1 MLDKS
6 ALSIE
11 SKSHFLNFIRPGGTS
26 RGVLHQKQSVFLKVT
41 DSNSGKFAW
50 GECGILRKLS
60 IDDRPGFEDAV
71 QALCKSPQDFVHN
84 IHEHFLKW
92 PSIRFGLE
100 MAFLELKNDQQAI
113 YFPSIFTQGKV
124 GIKINGLIWM
134 SSLEFMIEQLK
145 QKIAAGYSCIKI
157 KIGAINWEEELSL
170 LRSIRNEFK
179 AKDIEIRVD
188 ANGAFKAGDQVRS
201 RLDELSKLDIHS
213 IEQPIAVKQ
222 WKEMHDL
229 CKNTPVPIA
238 LDEELIGVLEESR
251 QKELLDEIR
260 PQYIILKPSLLGGF
274 QASSQWISLA
284 KERKIGYWI
293 TSCLESNIGL
303 NAIAQFTFGQEI
315 EMPQGLGT
323 GSLYDNN
330 IPSPLFLE
338 SEYIKFNESGN
349 WDYSLLESSHG

>member
-11 SKSHFLNFIRPGGTS
+11 SKSYFLNFIQPGGTS
-26 RGVLHQKQSVFLKVT
+26 RGVLHQKESVFLKVT
-41 DSNSGKFAW
+41 DHATGKVAW

-60 IDDRPGFEDAV
+60 MDDRPGFEETIGE
-71 QALCKSPQDFVHN
+71 LCASPESFLQD
-84 IHEHFLKW
+84 IHETFLEW

-100 MAFLELKNDQQAI
+100 MALQELENDRPAM
-113 YFPSIFTQGKV
+113 YFPSAFTRGEA

-134 SSLEFMIEQLK
+134 NPLEVMIEQLK
-145 QKIAAGYSCIKI
+145 QKIATGYSCIKI

-170 LRSIRNEFK
+170 LQSIRKQFNSDE
-179 AKDIEIRVD
+179 IEIRVD
-188 ANGAFKAGDQVRS
+188 ANGAFKAGDEVRN
-201 RLDELSKLDIHS
+201 RLDALAKLDIHS

-222 WKEMHDL
+222 WEEMQDL

-238 LDEELIGVLEESR
+238 LDEELIGVLKESE
-251 QKELLDEIR
+251 QKALLDQIQ

-274 QASSQWISLA
+274 QATSQWIDLA
-284 KERKIGYWI
+284 KKRNIGYWI

-303 NAIAQFTFGQEI
+303 NAIAQYTYGQNI
-315 EMPQGLGT
+315 KMPQGLGT

-330 IPSPLFLE
+330 IPSPLYLE
-338 SEYIKFNESGN
+338 GEYIRYDEAGD
-349 WDYSLLESSHG
+349 WDYSLLRGR